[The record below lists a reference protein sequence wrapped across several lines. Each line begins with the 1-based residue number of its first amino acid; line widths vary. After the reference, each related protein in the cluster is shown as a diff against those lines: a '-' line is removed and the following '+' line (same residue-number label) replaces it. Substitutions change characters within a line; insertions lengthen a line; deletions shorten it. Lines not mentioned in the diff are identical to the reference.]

1 MTRNRSLILNLFL
14 LSKRALSWVYYI
26 FRGQFSSCSRQIK
39 MKLRTTLTLL
49 SRIFEHL
56 EHQIFKGWG
65 KGGKQKWSSKQ
76 QEYTWQVWTVYRTY
90 WRKVMWTSFYRGSF
104 KVVSYYIYILIF
116 AKKSISLL
124 QSILLSW
131 CWCLK
136 SVDKSISIF
145 HQMCIN

>member
-1 MTRNRSLILNLFL
+1 
-14 LSKRALSWVYYI
+14 
-26 FRGQFSSCSRQIK
+26 

-104 KVVSYYIYILIF
+104 KVVSYHIYILIF
-116 AKKSISLL
+116 AKKIHITITINIVELMLMSKRYYILQKANGTMSIKPDIIETSRPYYLL
-124 QSILLSW
+124 AGLRLSIPCF
-131 CWCLK
+131 CW
-136 SVDKSISIF
+136 F
-145 HQMCIN
+145 QFTHQ